1 MKKLV
6 IQLLPHRQ
14 SIARDIAISG
24 LAILS
29 AAMLILELS
38 SEFSD
43 AQIRL
48 IYTLD
53 IFIAL
58 AFLADFLY
66 EFSTA
71 TNRKKYFKQNWYLL
85 LASVPITGGTY
96 QALRSVQLIR
106 LMRIVRLYARIR
118 KLSEATEHI
127 SRNSSR
133 YIFIALFSTIVI
145 FVGSSAFYLFET
157 TLNYRID
164 TYFDA
169 LWWAVVTATSVGYG
183 DIYPVTHA
191 GRVTA
196 MFLMVFG
203 VALLGSVVGLA
214 SNYFL
219 YEEIQRKDK

>member
-6 IQLLPHRQ
+6 VQLLPHRQ
-14 SIARDIAISG
+14 SVARDLAISG
-24 LAILS
+24 LAVLS
-29 AAMLILELS
+29 AVLLILELS
-38 SEFSD
+38 SELSSTQLRFFY
-43 AQIRL
+43 A
-48 IYTLD
+48 LD
-53 IFIAL
+53 LAIAF

-66 EFSTA
+66 ELYTA
-71 TNRKKYFKQNWYLL
+71 KNRKLYFRHNWYLL
-85 LASVPITGGTY
+85 LASIPITGGTY

-118 KLSEATEHI
+118 RLSEATEHV

-145 FVGSSAFYLFET
+145 FVGSSAFFHFEAA
-157 TLNYRID
+157 LNYRID

-183 DIYPVTHA
+183 DIYPVTTA

-196 MFLMVFG
+196 MFLMMFG
-203 VALLGSVVGLA
+203 LALLGSIVGLA

-219 YEEIQRKDK
+219 YEEIQRK

>member
-1 MKKLV
+1 MKKFV

-14 SIARDIAISG
+14 SIARDLIISG

-29 AAMLILELS
+29 AVLLVLELS
-38 SEFSD
+38 SEFSQD
-43 AQIRL
+43 QLRFVYA
-48 IYTLD
+48 LD
-53 IFIAL
+53 LLIAL
-58 AFLADFLY
+58 AFLSDFIY
-66 EFSTA
+66 EFYTA
-71 TNRKKYFKQNWYLL
+71 KHRRKYLRHNWYLL
-85 LASVPITGGTY
+85 LAAIPITGGTY

-118 KLSEATEHI
+118 RLSEATEHV

-145 FVGSSAFYLFET
+145 FIGSSIFFHFESS
-157 TLNYRID
+157 LNYQVN

-183 DIYPVTHA
+183 DIFPVTTA

-203 VALLGSVVGLA
+203 VALLGTIVGLA

-219 YEEIQRKDK
+219 YEEIQRKD